1 MTITRNYH
9 GGGGTLTRSLCNLPK
24 GGGAD
29 DRTKRGSRLPVPGGG
44 LPFQRECDTSIHE
57 LARHQLGAG
66 TRPDDIGSRCQS
78 YRWQHWRLGGSDAD
92 RRSAAENQ
100 RSYLC
105 RRRKQWG
112 RWQRLGRIP
121 RRHGSLL
128 AQRSNAIWAAC
139 AKSRRRIPIRQCI
152 LIREPQ
158 HRRRPAPQQHAALPR
173 SVHLAADCVTPER
186 GCAAA

>member
-1 MTITRNYH
+1 MIVPNAAAACPYRVGDYLFSENATHPSTSWP
-9 GGGGTLTRSLCNLPK
+9 GTSWVQVQGRMIL
-24 GGGAD
+24 GAD
-29 DRTKRGSRLPVPGGG
+29 ASHIAGSTV
-44 LPFQRECDTSIHE
+44 
-57 LARHQLGAG
+57 
-66 TRPDDIGSRCQS
+66 
-78 YRWQHWRLGGSDAD
+78 GGSDAD

-139 AKSRRRIPIRQCI
+139 AKSKRRIPIRQCI
-152 LIREPQ
+152 LIRGPQ